1 MNDLSRMPKSTN
13 WCASGGKACER
24 FQDSEKGIK
33 RYTKIKEKW
42 EEYHDKRDETE

>member
-1 MNDLSRMPKSTN
+1 MK
-13 WCASGGKACER
+13 GCER